1 MLHKIMAAKP
11 IVVALFFSM
20 LILRVTRMQPAYISS
35 FDRRGVKFSAMG
47 NPWGLVKTASAGD

>member
-20 LILRVTRMQPAYISS
+20 LFLMVTQMQPAYISS
-35 FDRRGVKFSAMG
+35 FYR
-47 NPWGLVKTASAGD
+47 